1 MTMYLL
7 IMEGSYCSFWLWI
20 KGPNVWDVEWKLH
33 EGRTEPILNFS
44 ACRARTYG
52 GGWGVAEDIF
62 ICPMNECIWDSSLS
76 LWKKAVPFPFTSTW
90 ITDMSLCPE
99 KLVLAH
105 SWIFVP
111 LNPSFIFIHLALTEQ
126 VIKKAKEEFWGKT
139 GLLRCFWEG
148 SWVGL
153 SVCSA
158 PTCTVVGAGD
168 KKIRVCIL
176 APQSTWFMRQ
186 LCRNL
191 ISEGMCKA

>member
-20 KGPNVWDVEWKLH
+20 KGPKVWDVEWKLH
-33 EGRTEPILNFS
+33 EGRTEPVLNFS
-44 ACRARTYG
+44 ACSARTIVG
-52 GGWGVAEDIF
+52 GGCWRHIYLS
-62 ICPMNECIWDSSLS
+62 NEWMHWDSSPS
-76 LWKKAVPFPFTSTW
+76 LWKKAVAFAFTSTW
-90 ITDMSLCPE
+90 ITEMSLSPE

-139 GLLRCFWEG
+139 GLLRSFWKG

-158 PTCTVVGAGD
+158 PTCAVAGAGD
-168 KKIRVCIL
+168 KKNRGLCSC
-176 APQSTWFMRQ
+176 STKH
-186 LCRNL
+186 L
-191 ISEGMCKA
+191 IHETALQEFN